1 METGN
6 LPLAMGTLPQEPQ
19 IHDTILE
26 TLGET
31 PLVRLHRVAR
41 GVACDLVAKV
51 EFFNPGGSVKD
62 RIGITIIEDAE
73 RQGKLRPGGTV
84 VEATSGNTG
93 VGLAIAAA
101 VKGYKCVFV
110 LPDKQSIEKI
120 KMLRAFGARVVV
132 TPTNVA
138 PDDPRSYYS
147 VAKQIVSETPNSI
160 LANQYHNP
168 VNPET
173 HYRITGPEIWRQTAG
188 KIDVFVCGMGTG
200 GTITGVGRY
209 LKEQNSKVQV
219 VGVDPVG
226 SIIYDYFKTGQIVE
240 AHSYKIE
247 GIGEDFIPS
256 IYDFSVIDDMVK
268 VTDKES
274 FLMARRL
281 VREEGIFCG
290 GSSGSAVVGAL
301 HYAVEKNLG
310 PDKLVVVLLP
320 DSGFRNLG
328 KIFDDEWMRENR
340 FLDSGI
346 ADARVQGVLRRRQR
360 QDLITV
366 HCSSKVGEIVAQMR
380 DHDVSQLP
388 VIGDDGQ
395 LVGLVSEVSLLK
407 YLLNNQTAEA
417 ADQVINDLDVIDR
430 NVTTVT
436 PDMPLE
442 AVMSV
447 FTTSPVAVV
456 VEAPGAEENR
466 RPVGIL
472 TKIDLL
478 SYLTSQTNL

>member
-1 METGN
+1 METVKP
-6 LPLAMGTLPQEPQ
+6 PLVADESVLEPQ
-19 IHDTILE
+19 IVNNILG
-26 TLGET
+26 TLGGT
-31 PLVRLHRVAR
+31 PLVRLHRVKR
-41 GVACDLVAKV
+41 GVACDVVAKV

-73 RQGKLRPGGTV
+73 RQGKLKPGGTV

-93 VGLAIAAA
+93 IGLAIAAA
-101 VKGYKCVFV
+101 IKGYKCVFV
-110 LPDKQSIEKI
+110 LADKQSPEKVRQ
-120 KMLRAFGARVVV
+120 LRAFGARVIV
-132 TPTNVA
+132 TPTNVP

-147 VAKQIVSETPNSI
+147 VARQVVAETPNSI

-173 HYRITGPEIWRQTAG
+173 HYKTTGPEIWRQTAG
-188 KIDVFVCGMGTG
+188 KIDVFVCGVGTG

-209 LKEQNSKVQV
+209 LKQQNPKVQV

-226 SIIYDYFKTGQIVE
+226 SILYDYFKTGQTPA
-240 AHSYKIE
+240 AHSYKVE
-247 GIGEDFIPS
+247 GIGEDFVPS

-290 GSSGSAVVGAL
+290 GSSGSAIVGAL
-301 HYAVEKNLG
+301 HYAHAQNL
-310 PDKLVVVLLP
+310 DKDRLVVVLLP
-320 DSGFRNLG
+320 DSGYRNLS

-340 FLDSGI
+340 FLDSSI
-346 ADARVQGVLRRRQR
+346 TAARVQDVLLQKQR

-366 HCSSKVGEIVAQMR
+366 HSDSRVNEVVAFMKE
-380 DHDVSQLP
+380 HDVSQLP
-388 VIGDDGQ
+388 VIDEEDH
-395 LVGLVSEVSLLK
+395 LVGLVTEVDLLK
-407 YLLNNQTAEA
+407 YLLGTLGGDSANQP
-417 ADQVINDLDVIDR
+417 IGDLNVVDR
-430 NVTTVT
+430 TVATVT
-436 PDMPLE
+436 CETPLE
-442 AVMSV
+442 AAMSV

-456 VEAPGAEENR
+456 VETDDDNHRHA
-466 RPVGIL
+466 VGIL

-478 SYLTSQTNL
+478 SYLTAQA